1 MGEAITSMLDEAS
14 GIIDEGLDPDSV
26 YHLLELIG
34 ISSLPKGILHDFR
47 LYGDL
52 LPVGARIAPYSND
65 QRLLHFIWDA
75 FDKTPLSMITDFS
88 IPFRRVIA
96 ERLFKECG
104 KNFIC
109 ESGVSFNYGSRIT
122 VGNDVFINRNV
133 FLDSKGF
140 IEIGDG
146 AGFAEDVRIF
156 THAHNESD
164 HTDRTYK
171 KVVIKDFALIFSGA
185 AIMPGVTVGEQAIVA
200 GRSIVTHDVPQ
211 NTMVAGSPAK
221 FVRERQ
227 NEGRMREELKHV
239 WLADGKFQDEER
251 TVHETVL
258 KIG

>member
-1 MGEAITSMLDEAS
+1 VPKAI
-14 GIIDEGLDPDSV
+14 
-26 YHLLELIG
+26 LE
-34 ISSLPKGILHDFR
+34 DFR

-52 LPVGARIAPYSND
+52 LPVGARIAPYSSE

-88 IPFRRVIA
+88 IPFRRLIA
-96 ERLFKECG
+96 ERIFKECG

-109 ESGVSFNYGSRIT
+109 ESGVSFNYGNRISA
-122 VGNDVFINRNV
+122 GNNVFINRNV

-156 THAHNESD
+156 THTHNESD

-185 AIMPGVTVGEQAIVA
+185 SIMPGVTVGEQAIVA
-200 GRSIVTHDVPQ
+200 GRSVVTHDVPQ

-221 FVRERQ
+221 VVRDRQ
-227 NEGRMREELKHV
+227 NEGKMREGLKHI

-251 TVHETVL
+251 TVHETHF
-258 KIG
+258 KIA